1 MPPIECRYNA
11 FRDWSVSPH
20 PFFKDARSNR
30 IVFCSWFS
38 LYKGSPGGEEI
49 VKRFANVNCIT
60 CDLYYLQ
67 NKNFSRRV
75 EELSKKKSVSMA
87 QIATAWVL
95 AKDGVSAPIV
105 GTTSLKNLEDIIGT
119 HIVTFSRYNHILTK
133 CSLAAV
139 HVSLSED
146 ELKFLEEPYKPSP
159 VLGHWSSFNCS
170 LSKEPFR
177 FIVWPMYWQ

>member
-1 MPPIECRYNA
+1 
-11 FRDWSVSPH
+11 
-20 PFFKDARSNR
+20 
-30 IVFCSWFS
+30 
-38 LYKGSPGGEEI
+38 
-49 VKRFANVNCIT
+49 
-60 CDLYYLQ
+60 
-67 NKNFSRRV
+67 
-75 EELSKKKSVSMA
+75 MA

-105 GTTSLKNLEDIIGT
+105 GTTSLKNVEDIIGT

-159 VLGHWSSFNCS
+159 VLGH
-170 LSKEPFR
+170 
-177 FIVWPMYWQ
+177 